1 VDLQIDRERNT
12 PIFLQIVEA
21 LERKLAAGEIRDG
34 TRLPASRD
42 LARDLGVNRNTV
54 VSAYVELVSRGRAT
68 AHTGRGTFLRAAT
81 TAGAPLRWQ
90 EALARGA
97 DSRGLGDTL
106 DLHSVA
112 VQAVPFAFASNFP
125 PEDLLPAADFAA
137 ALDDVLTSRGARL
150 LTYGTAAGYPPLRQW
165 IAEEM
170 GRSGDPV
177 GAESV
182 IVTTGSQQGID
193 LAARAILSPGDAVLM
208 EEPGFTLA
216 VGAFQAHGARVE
228 GVPVDGEGIRPD
240 LLEQAVLRSRP
251 KLLYL
256 VPNFQNPTG
265 VCLSAARRQEV
276 LEIAERHAVPIVE
289 DDSSGALRFSGS
301 ALPSLHSRDR
311 RGQVL
316 YLSTFSKKLLPALR
330 VGWICVPDAIRD
342 RIIGLKQVTDC
353 TTSLLLQAALDA
365 YCRSGTLESHLRRVR
380 PLYHERREAM
390 VEALA
395 RFFPA
400 GTSWTV
406 PEGGLL
412 LWVTLPESIDAK
424 ELLAAALARGVSFNP
439 GSLFFIEPRRSPH
452 LRLTFGG
459 NAPEAIR
466 EGIRI
471 LGEIAERACTGAQ
484 SSRPAARGEAAPLL

>member
-1 VDLQIDRERNT
+1 MHLDIDRQRDT

-21 LERKLAAGEIRDG
+21 LERKLAGGEIRDG
-34 TRLPASRD
+34 SRLPASRD
-42 LARDLGVNRNTV
+42 LARNLGVNRNTV
-54 VSAYVELVSRGRAT
+54 VSAYAELVARGRAT
-68 AHTGRGTFLRAAT
+68 AHTGRGTFLRAAAVADT
-81 TAGAPLRWQ
+81 PLRWH

-97 DSRGLGDTL
+97 DARGIGDTL

-112 VQAVPFAFASNFP
+112 VQDVPFAFASNFP
-125 PEDLLPAADFAA
+125 PEDLLPAADFGA
-137 ALDDVLTSRGARL
+137 ALNEVILARGARL

-165 IAEEM
+165 IADEM
-170 GRSGDPV
+170 GRRGDPV

-193 LAARAILSPGDAVLM
+193 LAARAILSPGDVVLM

-216 VGAFQAHGARVE
+216 FGAFQAHGARVE
-228 GVPVDGEGIRPD
+228 GIPVDHDGIRAD
-240 LLEQAVLRSRP
+240 LLEQAVVRSRP

-265 VCLSAARRQEV
+265 VCLSATRRQEV

-289 DDSSGALRFSGS
+289 DDSSGALRFAGT

-330 VGWICVPDAIRD
+330 VGWICVPEAIRD
-342 RIIGLKQVTDC
+342 RLVGLKQVTDC

-365 YCRSGTLESHLRRVR
+365 YCRSGKLEGHLRRVR
-380 PLYHERREAM
+380 AAYRERRDAM

-395 RFFPA
+395 SHLPA
-400 GTSWTV
+400 GSTWTV
-406 PEGGLL
+406 PDGGLL
-412 LWVTLPESIDAK
+412 LWVTLPEGVDAK
-424 ELLAAALARGVSFNP
+424 EILREALAQGVSFNP
-439 GSLFFIEPRRSPH
+439 GALFFIEPTRSPH
-452 LRLTFGG
+452 MRLTFGG
-459 NAPEAIR
+459 NPPETIR

-471 LGEIAERACTGAQ
+471 LGEIADRACARTLR
-484 SSRPAARGEAAPLL
+484 SRPAARGEAAPLL